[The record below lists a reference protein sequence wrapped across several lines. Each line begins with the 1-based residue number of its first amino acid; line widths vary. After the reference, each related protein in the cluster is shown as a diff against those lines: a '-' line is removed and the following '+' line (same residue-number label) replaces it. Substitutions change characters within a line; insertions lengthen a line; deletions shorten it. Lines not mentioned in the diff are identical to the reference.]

1 MPPHGLLYS
10 SGSPQSAATG
20 RVLSSKSP
28 ILPAAPISHGRYSA
42 TICLNELLPEEVIT
56 DSSSGVREGCV
67 GAWGSEESVREGLRA
82 VLPVSCLQAAPF
94 SWPASPGHRRQGSG
108 LH

>member
-1 MPPHGLLYS
+1 M
-10 SGSPQSAATG
+10 
-20 RVLSSKSP
+20 
-28 ILPAAPISHGRYSA
+28 
-42 TICLNELLPEEVIT
+42 
-56 DSSSGVREGCV
+56 